1 MADGRDPKIIID
13 LDSAS
18 LEADVNKVIAL
29 FGRLNAATDKM
40 RAKMETPGTKAAGLK
55 EMKNQLRQL
64 DREIGT
70 YAARISKN
78 LKKIQEPLSGEMQ
91 KSFLAASD
99 LLRKRQG
106 KDAES
111 LRNMRSYLRELKQL
125 RDKGAKDNNIN
136 PYIDS
141 LIKDQTKKLGSASVS
156 MINDLNKQIVATR
169 NKMTK
174 SMADAEMKHL
184 NESLNK
190 LETRRRSAVDKL
202 KRDSKEFGFKTNDL
216 PGYDKLVDSNA
227 ERALNKTTTALRKQN
242 DAIKQ
247 VEGAYKRLH
256 SLQKQSMKL
265 AAEEHTAPKADGETA
280 RRRRVVE
287 DKIKAEEA
295 FIERTAKKHGLNREK
310 IDGYDKYRNLNY
322 DRNMQRGLI
331 EEARQRSKA
340 LGLVERQKRAYEEL
354 SAART
359 RYTSLVSRG
368 EKISDKQMS
377 TLVGDMERKSKAFTS
392 ASRDLNK
399 AIRYMP
405 SGIQDIAKESART
418 YYDKERVARKVAAA
432 DTPSEHGNFHASIA
446 GIASDTEKVGRL
458 QQYVA
463 DAVESTGRKRQAGI
477 RYGQEELA
485 LAQRRAE
492 AEGRVES
499 IVGNHVAKQQVLQ
512 KISQQQAKSLAMG
525 FDDSHRSILQPKSLV
540 AQKFINSG
548 IYGASGM
555 VQAGVYTQLRDG
567 ITAIK
572 DYELGIIDLR
582 RTMQNVTEGDLT
594 KFGKTA
600 LKYSQDFGI
609 SIKEVQSAMTE
620 LARAGTGKGD
630 LENMTKAVL
639 AGVNTT
645 EIGSAA
651 DVVSALVSTTKQ
663 LKMPMKET
671 MGILDSWNMLSDRY
685 AIHTDDFAKAI
696 ERSGSASKL
705 LGLDLHK
712 LNSVVTILG
721 EATQASGEQIGT
733 AFRAMGNRL
742 LRPGTIKTLESYGI
756 AVKKNNK
763 EFLSFEQIMDNVNA
777 VVKDLPDN
785 SIKLNEIMDALG
797 GSWRKNWVTTLS
809 NDWDRYRDLIAEQ
822 ERDADGYSMRENEVA
837 MDSLDKKAIRL
848 KETFKRA
855 FVETAENTG
864 AKDNFKDFLDGLN
877 DGLGSLID
885 NGKAL
890 NFVAKGLGSLDTAA
904 GLWGSSKL
912 FHMLTGVKLGMG
924 TFKEF
929 GNWLSGADNKYLR
942 KFGNGLTGLT
952 GKMRTNEKVARE
964 LYRSH
969 KEAGITDPERLA
981 FLAQDMDRRL
991 GTNISGTAAFHDI
1004 ESAKIKSQ
1012 IEMRQTA
1019 LNTLNEMQGKS
1030 HGAQLE
1036 SVNNYIR
1043 QYEHELVGLNA
1054 QLDAHQKMARAA
1066 GEEVDGLGVYNEKLA
1081 SSTRKS
1087 TKATI
1092 ESTDS
1097 MKRSSRGTKEYAIE
1111 AERAAKI
1118 RAEQARAEQEI
1129 IRKQN
1134 RAIGRQ
1140 ALVGGLKSVGG
1151 FAAGMGI
1158 AMAVDTAIN
1167 MLEKYIVTSKE
1178 AEQSTKRILTNH
1190 RNNMG
1195 EYHDAYKT
1203 MVKNNEDFKQ
1213 TYGKSMSEAGRFVGA
1228 KGENIGLSAESYEA
1242 FKQQIESL
1250 RGTFPEVDKAI
1261 TKSVETFGSYS
1272 HAVEAATGALGEL
1285 KQKERRNFLFGNK
1298 EERKEREKSLKTLND
1313 DWKGYVGKVSDYA
1326 VSKSSSAGIYDFK
1339 KGKADT
1345 LSNLI
1350 APIYSDYKKARE
1362 LQDKLK
1368 KIPGIDKGALG
1379 KVVKDQDTAKDFF
1392 RQLTTN
1398 ADVLEKLSL
1407 SPGKTHKSFS
1417 DVIKGFRK
1425 DEDSLATLFT
1435 EAASTK
1441 GLRDDALLEEI
1452 STKFLYKNNEKIQ
1465 ELANKY
1471 GDDTSAMMD
1480 SLSGMVLKGKNGGY
1494 GVKDKDLEY
1503 AFTNM
1508 LKSPEY
1514 MDTLHKLVNTGQTP
1528 MEQVYSDVDKLATR
1542 LSQTTGMSKKNATKL
1557 IADQFGLMGTSA
1569 EEIATEIESGMATVD
1584 KAFGKMNMTDVMP
1597 DFNKMTQQSIQQ
1609 YSDFVEQLAAGTK
1622 DSAKPKVARQ
1632 AVKDFLG
1639 SIQGI
1644 CTDFTSF
1651 DFSSV
1656 TGLLKSK
1663 NGAEQIALLTENI
1676 KSVVGQFQQSDLA
1689 GSITQTIQGMGRK
1702 LEGINIG
1709 ELLNS
1714 SIVQGLANAQ
1724 LNGGDPSEAIKSAF
1738 LESLNTSLAKHGEE
1752 QIKLEDLQGLDF
1764 SVDLKTGK
1772 VTVNDK
1778 DGDDGE
1784 TKKKVEDAKKK
1795 KAEKAK
1801 QDAEE
1806 AASGQEEIEVEMP
1819 LNVKVT
1825 PKAQVTPTQTL
1836 DLNDETG
1843 FSGFD
1848 WLSTDMG
1855 NIIYGQELPELEVI
1869 QPLNKKYEVTEEE
1882 NPQEKINEKTSDVP
1896 QEAEPKEVTQPVN
1909 VKTKVNKEDGGEGL
1923 LDKIRDFF
1931 ADSPQPAPVETT
1943 QQVDVNPEVNV
1954 NQDNLSLGIS
1964 DVISGFSQEPISYEQ
1979 PVDVQMHFD
1988 TEGGL
1993 DGVQDNIRSVLETME
2008 TITVDL
2014 NQKIQ
2019 FTPFSGESITGITQP
2034 IQAAFQSLQSEVSP
2048 ILSSIQQET
2057 VSAGVNAQGVQ
2068 TALTGAQSTISS
2080 MQGQINALK
2089 ASASGIAGAIN
2100 GAFAGIKGVNLNGL
2114 VASANSA
2121 KAALS
2126 GVKSAASGVGSAV
2139 SSSANR
2145 ATSSLNRVASAARR
2159 TGAALSSALNR
2170 HFKVSVTVPEIH
2182 MSGSIGPHGGSLIP
2196 SASYHTF
2203 ARGGYIKGGRGG
2215 VYGLIG
2221 EAGHDEAIIPLDR
2234 GGIDKLGD
2242 AMKMALESKYATLP
2256 RPEFKDISA
2265 GNFSEK
2271 GIAPLIEEF
2280 FYQLNR
2286 DLSNFLNE
2294 FSIKTESLNNGYAS
2308 SDFIKKIELDPR
2320 VKEIFDGF
2328 NTQFRFNVE
2337 KFDAKYQKNFLD
2349 LIQVPLKLLDK
2360 QENLLKQNI
2369 ELSKYMGS
2377 KRRGSDLELQ
2387 MIDLKV
2393 ERIEAQNKAMNDMV
2407 LMLNKAKAGLKE
2419 MGYDASKMFDA
2430 LGNPTWELNK
2440 ALDELAKKASGAGK
2454 KGGNAAD
2461 SAAEKAKNLVSAI
2474 TDVTKAA
2481 EQAGDAISKIRLE
2494 MSKTLNDKA
2503 KKYVEDQIK
2512 QYEKGVKDLYE
2523 PQIRETER
2531 AKKAFDK
2538 SMQDQMKSLEKEH
2551 NAFERSINAQIKALQ
2566 KRKKGLDDDEDR
2578 VERERKRLEDLD
2590 DKVRK
2595 AREKLENIKNNKDT
2609 QLYTRDENGN
2619 WQYEYTYD
2627 KDAYQKALEDLKKL
2641 EEDNNKEIKDHR
2653 KKANKD
2659 AIDAE
2664 LERLNELKDT
2674 RNEEYRDKRESMQ
2687 EEKEMMSEYYA
2698 ERLEALRAAQAGQME
2713 IVKTMRASIDDLV
2726 RYVTTALQGMFGSV
2740 ASAIKAVMHM
2750 DGEFKP
2756 AAYNPL
2762 VEYAPNAKLVNNLKG
2777 FGPTYNPKR
2786 LYDDYVRRYNEAMAK
2801 GEIKQAMKV
2810 YDYYHSIGVTG
2821 EAPNFQRDFKVA
2833 PNKKSSLDFAL
2844 RKTGA
2849 RTIDEFMEMQL
2860 NRIGTKGVKGNV
2872 LTERDVANYLNT
2884 VGLPGDAIINA
2895 RNQDFANKQ
2904 NMYLNKVGAPNIDTG
2919 MFAKILGLPN
2929 NAFVPKKSIETQ
2941 YAGIPE
2947 MIQKA
2952 GEKAGLSQKMIDNF
2966 YKSAYGMPIS
2976 SELTKGMRPFL
2987 NSNGE
2992 LVTTTDKN
3000 TRILGQAN
3008 SGVESATDALRKY
3021 GLIFDSSSGSI
3032 VSSNGSLQ
3040 STMSS
3045 LISAMKSYGHNG
3057 GAAPTPN
3064 YPDPDTGGSEPEA
3077 GGGNTGGSTPTPPPQ
3092 EPKYGR
3098 DHPDFPKFLNDAKYI
3113 YNDIVRQGIK
3123 NEHVKFLE
3131 GKGVDI
3137 PEYIATTMLRK
3148 IPKDR
3153 KEAELKR
3160 LGFNSLVPYIPFEH
3174 GGIVP
3179 YTGLAMVHGSPHAS
3193 EVTFNARD
3201 AKKLYN
3207 MVHDVK
3213 ELEVPSIS
3221 VPNAPIASFVGRG
3234 SGSTETT
3241 TYNFQPGSL
3250 VFPNVENAAE
3260 IKEALVSLPRA
3271 VRRKAM

>member
-1 MADGRDPKIIID
+1 MADGRDPKITID

-40 RAKMETPGTKAAGLK
+40 KAKMETPGTKAAGLK

-141 LIKDQTKKLGSASVS
+141 LIKDQAKKLGAASIS

-184 NESLNK
+184 NDSLNK

-227 ERALNKTTTALRKQN
+227 ERSLNKTTTALRKQN

-256 SLQKQSMKL
+256 SLQKQSLKL
-265 AAEEHTAPKADGETA
+265 AAEEHTAPKPDGETA

-405 SGIQDIAKESART
+405 SGVRNIAKESART

-432 DTPSEHGNFHASIA
+432 DTPSEHANFHASIA

-525 FDDSHRSILQPKSLV
+525 FDDSHRSILQPRSLV

-555 VQAGVYTQLRDG
+555 IQAGVYTQLRDG

-742 LRPGTIKTLESYGI
+742 LRPGTIKTLEGYGI

-809 NDWDRYRDLIAEQ
+809 NDWDRYRGLIEEQ
-822 ERDADGYSMRENEVA
+822 ERDADGYSMRENEIA
-837 MDSLDKKAIRL
+837 MDSLDKKAVRL

-969 KEAGITDPERLA
+969 KEAGIRDPERLA

-991 GTNISGTAAFHDI
+991 GTNIAGTAAFHDI

-1012 IEMRQTA
+1012 IEMKQTA
-1019 LNTLNEMQGKS
+1019 LKTLNEMQGKS

-1066 GEEVDGLGVYNEKLA
+1066 GEEVDGLGVYNERLA
-1081 SSTRKS
+1081 DSTKKS

-1167 MLEKYIVTSKE
+1167 MLDKYIVNSKE
-1178 AEQSTKRILTNH
+1178 AEQSTKRIISNH
-1190 RNNMG
+1190 KNTMG

-1203 MVKNNEDFKQ
+1203 MIKNNDSFKQ
-1213 TYGKSMSEAGRFVGA
+1213 DYGKSLSEAGRLVGA
-1228 KGENIGLSAESYEA
+1228 NGKNYGLSAESYEA
-1242 FKQQIESL
+1242 FKQQMEAL
-1250 RGTFPEVDKAI
+1250 KGTFPEVGKAI
-1261 TKSVETFGSYS
+1261 DDSVKRFGNYS
-1272 HAVEAATGALGEL
+1272 HAIEAATKALGKL
-1285 KQKERRNFLFGNK
+1285 RQDERNKFLFGDKEQRGEWNRSINK
-1298 EERKEREKSLKTLND
+1298 LQADVNKYAGSTVDGKSHAGDISYQDGGFDFGNTFDKTFGKITHNAKATEEFRKALQKSGISNPLLNHSVNQKNLESF
-1313 DWKGYVGKVSDYA
+1313 WKDFKRNAQLWKDISLDADNIYEA
-1326 VSKSSSAGIYDFK
+1326 ANSAGIK
-1339 KGKADT
+1339 
-1345 LSNLI
+1345 
-1350 APIYSDYKKARE
+1350 
-1362 LQDKLK
+1362 
-1368 KIPGIDKGALG
+1368 LG
-1379 KVVKDQDTAKDFF
+1379 KKNKFAELMTEGGSSLGLLKDGLD
-1392 RQLTTN
+1392 
-1398 ADVLEKLSL
+1398 
-1407 SPGKTHKSFS
+1407 
-1417 DVIKGFRK
+1417 
-1425 DEDSLATLFT
+1425 T
-1435 EAASTK
+1435 EA
-1441 GLRDDALLEEI
+1441 
-1452 STKFLYKNNEKIQ
+1452 STKFLYRNNKQLQKLADTMGEQANIVGEQMSGIISSAQFKNIGDPKKISNALSNMLNNKDMVNAFAQLQNEDLPIEQ
-1465 ELANKY
+1465 
-1471 GDDTSAMMD
+1471 
-1480 SLSGMVLKGKNGGY
+1480 
-1494 GVKDKDLEY
+1494 VKD
-1503 AFTNM
+1503 NV
-1508 LKSPEY
+1508 
-1514 MDTLHKLVNTGQTP
+1514 DTL
-1528 MEQVYSDVDKLATR
+1528 ARR
-1542 LSQTTGMSKKNATKL
+1542 LSRTAGISFKQASDLLRDQLDVVGLSSTEIADAIMETSDKTRALNKLNLKEAFPKFEGMSKGSINQFADFISSISDLDVAQTKDGAAAFKN
-1557 IADQFGLMGTSA
+1557 FLMGTKSMF
-1569 EEIATEIESGMATVD
+1569 EGMDLSTFDFGSITEVFTTKGAAGLQ
-1584 KAFGKMNMTDVMP
+1584 KLTD
-1597 DFNKMTQQSIQQ
+1597 SIQLNYDKFFGENGLQ
-1609 YSDFVEQLAAGTK
+1609 QTLINTFGEQKFSGIN
-1622 DSAKPKVARQ
+1622 
-1632 AVKDFLG
+1632 LG
-1639 SIQGI
+1639 SIMKDSLI
-1644 CTDFTSF
+1644 
-1651 DFSSV
+1651 
-1656 TGLLKSK
+1656 TGL
-1663 NGAEQIALLTENI
+1663 
-1676 KSVVGQFQQSDLA
+1676 SDA
-1689 GSITQTIQGMGRK
+1689 
-1702 LEGINIG
+1702 
-1709 ELLNS
+1709 
-1714 SIVQGLANAQ
+1714 IV
-1724 LNGGDPSEAIKSAF
+1724 NGGDPTEAVRQTLQENLNA
-1738 LESLNTSLAKHGEE
+1738 SLQAAGQEPISLDNFDIA
-1752 QIKLEDLQGLDF
+1752 IDLA
-1764 SVDLKTGK
+1764 TGNI
-1772 VTVNDK
+1772 TVKPKEGNE
-1778 DGDDGE
+1778 GE
-1784 TKKKVEDAKKK
+1784 TKKKVEEEKKK
-1795 KAEKAK
+1795 QAEKAK
-1801 QDAEE
+1801 QEAEE
-1806 AASGQEEIEVEMP
+1806 AASGQEEIEVNQDIN
-1819 LNVKVT
+1819 LRIK
-1825 PKAQVTPTQTL
+1825 PKYGIEDPYLSSEDPT
-1836 DLNDETG
+1836 NPFG
-1843 FSGFD
+1843 FESLTREGILF
-1848 WLSTDMG
+1848 
-1855 NIIYGQELPELEVI
+1855 NKELPPIEMV
-1869 QPLNKKYEVTEEE
+1869 QPLNKKYEVQEEGSA
-1882 NPQEKINEKTSDVP
+1882 QEAVNEKTSEEVQNP
-1896 QEAEPKEVTQPVN
+1896 EPKEVTQDVN
-1909 VKTKVNKEDGGEGL
+1909 VKTNVKKADDGESFI
-1923 LDKIRDFF
+1923 DKIKGIFSNLSENE
-1931 ADSPQPAPVETT
+1931 AIETT
-1943 QQVDVNPEVNV
+1943 QNVKVNAQVDLNSNGSEG
-1954 NQDNLSLGIS
+1954 LEGI
-1964 DVISGFSQEPISYEQ
+1964 
-1979 PVDVQMHFD
+1979 
-1988 TEGGL
+1988 TN
-1993 DGVQDNIRSVLETME
+1993 NIRSVLENME
-2008 TITVDL
+2008 PITVDL

-2034 IQAAFQSLQSEVSP
+2034 IQAAFQSLQSQVSP

-2068 TALTGAQSTISS
+2068 TALSGAQSTISS
-2080 MQGQINALK
+2080 MQSQINALK
-2089 ASASGIAGAIN
+2089 SSASGIANAIN
-2100 GAFAGIKGVNLNGL
+2100 GAFNGIKGVNLNSL

-2126 GVKSAASGVGSAV
+2126 GIKSEASGVGSAV
-2139 SSSANR
+2139 SSSASR
-2145 ATSSLNRVASAARR
+2145 ATSSLNGVAAAARR

-2196 SASYHTF
+2196 TASYHTF

-2308 SDFIKKIELDPR
+2308 SDFIKKIDLDPR
-2320 VKEIFDGF
+2320 VKEVFDGF

-2419 MGYDASKMFDA
+2419 MGYDASQMFDA

-2454 KGGNAAD
+2454 KGGDAAD

-2578 VERERKRLEDLD
+2578 VEREQKRLEDLD

-2664 LERLNELKDT
+2664 LERLNDLKDA
-2674 RNEEYRDKRESMQ
+2674 RNDEYRDKREAMQ

-2698 ERLEALRAAQAGQME
+2698 ERLESLRAAQAGQME

-2726 RYVTTALQGMFGSV
+2726 RYVTTALQGMFGSLS
-2740 ASAIKAVMHM
+2740 SAIKAVMHM

-2756 AAYNPL
+2756 APYNPL

-2786 LYDDYVRRYNEAMAK
+2786 LYDDYVRRYTEAMEK

-2833 PNKKSSLDFAL
+2833 PNKKSDLDFAL

-2872 LTERDVANYLNT
+2872 LTERDIANYLNT

-2904 NMYLNKVGAPNIDTG
+2904 NMYLNKVGAPNMDAN

-2952 GEKAGLSQKMIDNF
+2952 GEKAGLSQKMIDSF

-3064 YPDPDTGGSEPEA
+3064 YPDPDTGGSEPEPNP

-3131 GKGVDI
+3131 GQGVDI

-3148 IPKDR
+3148 ISKDR

-3201 AKKLYN
+3201 AKKLYD
-3207 MVHDVK
+3207 MVHNVK

-3221 VPNAPIASFVGRG
+3221 IPKAPTASFVGRG

>member
-1 MADGRDPKIIID
+1 MADGRDPKITID

-141 LIKDQTKKLGSASVS
+141 LIKDQTKKLGAASVS

-227 ERALNKTTTALRKQN
+227 ERALNKTTTALKKQN

-354 SAART
+354 SAARM

-432 DTPSEHGNFHASIA
+432 DSASEHAKFHASIA

-463 DAVESTGRKRQAGI
+463 QAVESTGRKRQAGI

-492 AEGRVES
+492 AEGRVEA

-525 FDDSHRSILQPKSLV
+525 FDDSHRSILQPRSLV

-742 LRPGTIKTLESYGI
+742 LRPGTIKTLEGYGI

-809 NDWDRYRDLIAEQ
+809 NDWDRYRGLIEEQ

-837 MDSLDKKAIRL
+837 MDSLEKKAIKL

-929 GNWLSGADNKYLR
+929 GNWLSGADNKYLK
-942 KFGNGLTGLT
+942 KFGNGITGLT

-991 GTNISGTAAFHDI
+991 GTNIAGTAAFHDI

-1012 IEMRQTA
+1012 IEMKQTA
-1019 LNTLNEMQGKS
+1019 LKTLNEMQGKS

-1066 GEEVDGLGVYNEKLA
+1066 GEEVDGLGVYNERLA
-1081 SSTRKS
+1081 DSTKKS

-1118 RAEQARAEQEI
+1118 RADQARAEQEI

-1203 MVKNNEDFKQ
+1203 MVKNNDDFKQ

-1313 DWKGYVGKVSDYA
+1313 DWEGYVGKVSDYA

-1407 SPGKTHKSFS
+1407 SPGKTHKAFS

-1441 GLRDDALLEEI
+1441 GLRDDALLEQI

-1480 SLSGMVLKGKNGGY
+1480 SLSGMMLKGKNGGY

-1542 LSQTTGMSKKNATKL
+1542 LSQTTGMSRKNATKL

-1569 EEIATEIESGMATVD
+1569 EEIAGEIESSMATVD
-1584 KAFGKMNMTDVMP
+1584 KAFGKMKMTDVMP

-1609 YSDFVEQLAAGTK
+1609 YSDFVNQLAAGTK
-1622 DSAKPKVARQ
+1622 DSAKPEVARQ
-1632 AVKDFLG
+1632 AVKNFLG
-1639 SIQGI
+1639 SIKGI
-1644 CTDFTSF
+1644 CTDFTDF

-1663 NGAEQIALLTENI
+1663 NGAEQIALLTENV
-1676 KSVVGQFQQSDLA
+1676 KSVVGQFQQTDLA
-1689 GSITQTIQGMGRK
+1689 GAITQSIQGLGRN
-1702 LEGINIG
+1702 LQGINIG

-1714 SIVQGLANAQ
+1714 SVLQGLADAQ
-1724 LNGGDPSEAIKSAF
+1724 LNGGDPSEAIKSA
-1738 LESLNTSLAKHGEE
+1738 LLTSINNSLARTGQE
-1752 QIKLEDLQGLDF
+1752 QITLDDLQGLDF

-1795 KAEKAK
+1795 KAEKTK
-1801 QDAEE
+1801 QEAEE
-1806 AASGQEEIEVEMP
+1806 AGSEPEEIEVNQDINLRIKPKYGIKEEDTVFDDPTNP
-1819 LNVKVT
+1819 LGFE
-1825 PKAQVTPTQTL
+1825 TL
-1836 DLNDETG
+1836 TREGILFNK
-1843 FSGFD
+1843 
-1848 WLSTDMG
+1848 
-1855 NIIYGQELPELEVI
+1855 ELPPIEMV
-1869 QPLNKKYEVTEEE
+1869 QPLNKKYEVQEEGSA
-1882 NPQEKINEKTSDVP
+1882 QEAVNEKTSEEVQNP
-1896 QEAEPKEVTQPVN
+1896 EPKEVTQDVN
-1909 VKTKVNKEDGGEGL
+1909 VKTNVKKADDGESFI
-1923 LDKIRDFF
+1923 DKIKGIFSNLSENE
-1931 ADSPQPAPVETT
+1931 AIETT
-1943 QQVDVNPEVNV
+1943 QNVKVNAQVDLNSNGSEG
-1954 NQDNLSLGIS
+1954 LEGI
-1964 DVISGFSQEPISYEQ
+1964 
-1979 PVDVQMHFD
+1979 
-1988 TEGGL
+1988 TN
-1993 DGVQDNIRSVLETME
+1993 NIRSVLENME
-2008 TITVDL
+2008 PITVDL

-2019 FTPFSGESITGITQP
+2019 FSPFSGESITGITQP

-2068 TALTGAQSTISS
+2068 TALTGAQSTISN
-2080 MQGQINALK
+2080 MQSQINALK
-2089 ASASGIAGAIN
+2089 SSASGIANAIN
-2100 GAFAGIKGVNLNGL
+2100 GAFNGIKGVNLNSL

-2126 GVKSAASGVGSAV
+2126 GIKGVASGVGSSV

-2145 ATSSLNRVASAARR
+2145 ATSSLNRVAAAARR

-2196 SASYHTF
+2196 TASYHTF

-2337 KFDAKYQKNFLD
+2337 KFDAKYQKDFLD

-2419 MGYDASKMFDA
+2419 MGYDASQMFDA

-2454 KGGNAAD
+2454 KGGKAAD

-2551 NAFERSINAQIKALQ
+2551 NSFERSINAQIKALQ

-2641 EEDNNKEIKDHR
+2641 EEDNNKEIKDQR
-2653 KKANKD
+2653 KKASKE

-2664 LERLNELKDT
+2664 IERLNDLKDA
-2674 RNEEYRDKRESMQ
+2674 RNDEYRDKREAMQ

-2698 ERLEALRAAQAGQME
+2698 ERLESLRAAQAGQME
-2713 IVKTMRASIDDLV
+2713 IVKTMRASIDDIV

-2740 ASAIKAVMHM
+2740 ANAIKAVMHM

-2756 AAYNPL
+2756 APYNPL

-2786 LYDDYVRRYNEAMAK
+2786 LYDDYVRRYNEAMEK
-2801 GEIKQAMKV
+2801 GEISHAMKV

-2833 PNKKSSLDFAL
+2833 PNKKAALDYAV
-2844 RKTGA
+2844 KTSGTK
-2849 RTIDEFMEMQL
+2849 TIDGFMEMQL
-2860 NRIGTKGVKGNV
+2860 GRIGTKGVKGNI
-2872 LTERDVANYLNT
+2872 LTERDIANYLT
-2884 VGLPGDAIINA
+2884 AVGLPGDAIINA

-2904 NMYLNKVGAPNIDTG
+2904 NMYLNKVGAPGMDTS

-2952 GEKAGLSQKMIDNF
+2952 GEKAGLSQKMIDSF

-2976 SELTKGMRPFL
+2976 SELTRGMRPFL
-2987 NSNGE
+2987 SSNGE
-2992 LVTTTDKN
+2992 LITTTDKN

-3045 LISAMKSYGHNG
+3045 LISAMKSYSHNG
-3057 GAAPTPN
+3057 GNTPTPD
-3064 YPDPDTGGSEPEA
+3064 YPNPDTGGSEPEPEPSP
-3077 GGGNTGGSTPTPPPQ
+3077 GGSDSGGSEPTPE

-3098 DHPDFPKFLNDAKYI
+3098 DHPDFDKYVNHAKYI
-3113 YNDIVRQGIK
+3113 YNDIIRQGIK
-3123 NEHVKFLE
+3123 NEHVKYLE
-3131 GKGVDI
+3131 SQGTDI
-3137 PEYIATTMLRK
+3137 PEYIAYTMLRDVEK
-3148 IPKDR
+3148 YK
-3153 KEAELKR
+3153 KEKELHR
-3160 LGFNSLVPYIPFEH
+3160 LGFDSLIPYIPFEH

-3193 EVTFNARD
+3193 EITFNARD

-3221 VPNAPIASFVGRG
+3221 IPNAPTASFMGRG
-3234 SGSTETT
+3234 SSSTETT